1 MTNRLD
7 LGKEEIFPLILKMS
21 WPSIIAMTAMS
32 LYNFIDTFWLA
43 RLSSQALAALTVC
56 FPIQLIAS
64 AVGVGTGIGA
74 GSFAARMFGA
84 GKNLQAKQTAGQILS
99 LSLFFGLVMII
110 SVLLFGDSI
119 ILLFGA
125 SNEIMPLCH
134 DYLYIIVFC
143 APFGLFTL
151 MTNNLLR
158 AEGRPL
164 ISMYI
169 FLITFISNAILDPF
183 LIFGIGPFP
192 RLGIKGAATAAF
204 IANLLSFIFSL
215 LFLKLKSSKYEFK
228 LKYTIPDI
236 RIIKL
241 IYSTGL
247 PSIVINLVG
256 GLVLVIYNHV
266 LADFGFKSIA
276 AFGICFRIMSM
287 ATMVVFGIGAGLMPI
302 VGFSEGAKLYQRLK
316 ESVFAALKV
325 SLLFAAAAFMFL
337 EIFASPIVGLFSKDT
352 SLLVIATQA
361 LRIHA
366 SALILIAPIIIF
378 MYTLMGLG
386 KGTLAM
392 FLLFFRD
399 SVVFIPLL
407 IILPSFWG
415 ITGVWMALPLT
426 NLIALFVVIFWTRKE
441 LHGK

>member
-1 MTNRLD
+1 
-7 LGKEEIFPLILKMS
+7 
-21 WPSIIAMTAMS
+21 
-32 LYNFIDTFWLA
+32 
-43 RLSSQALAALTVC
+43 
-56 FPIQLIAS
+56 
-64 AVGVGTGIGA
+64 
-74 GSFAARMFGA
+74 
-84 GKNLQAKQTAGQILS
+84 
-99 LSLFFGLVMII
+99 
-110 SVLLFGDSI
+110 
-119 ILLFGA
+119 
-125 SNEIMPLCH
+125 
-134 DYLYIIVFC
+134 
-143 APFGLFTL
+143 
-151 MTNNLLR
+151 
-158 AEGRPL
+158 
-164 ISMYI
+164 
-169 FLITFISNAILDPF
+169 
-183 LIFGIGPFP
+183 
-192 RLGIKGAATAAF
+192 
-204 IANLLSFIFSL
+204 
-215 LFLKLKSSKYEFK
+215 
-228 LKYTIPDI
+228 
-236 RIIKL
+236 
-241 IYSTGL
+241 
-247 PSIVINLVG
+247 
-256 GLVLVIYNHV
+256 
-266 LADFGFKSIA
+266 
-276 AFGICFRIMSM
+276 
-287 ATMVVFGIGAGLMPI
+287 MVVFGIGAGLMPI

-426 NLIALFVVIFWTRKE
+426 NLIALFVIIFWTRKE